1 MISCRTTRVGS
12 SIGDLIASAAD
23 EFGRLKIQNVDIS
36 ADIQAKNAR

>member
-1 MISCRTTRVGS
+1 MANTILAKYQQEMKNVIC
-12 SIGDLIASAAD
+12 D